1 MKSFRMGIITAI
13 WGILVLSFSLSPSSY
28 AEIQKVQL
36 YLLEPLSNELK
47 QHVDSILVPWVDKGS
62 ISYYRMEPSEDTNYM
77 EVSVVDIAPKANRW
91 LDLYDI
97 TKKINDTRYK
107 GDLNSRGKHL
117 WKVEVVATGEI
128 FPYRYLRRSHRD
140 IYPREHYGL
149 KISGSS
155 QVFMLIESPELAQ
168 LAKSTKDG
176 KNNVLIR
183 GDITNIESHYAQVAV
198 KEFKVMEEVALQPT
212 QSVKAV
218 KRVSQDKANKA
229 KKAKK
234 EPRQYRKVLG
244 AGASSDKRAK
254 VKDSMECCTSA
265 QQSRYLAKRNDQA
278 RK

>member
-1 MKSFRMGIITAI
+1 MKSFMMGILTAFL
-13 WGILVLSFSLSPSSY
+13 GIIISSFSPSSY

-62 ISYYRMEPSEDTNYM
+62 ISYYRMEPSEDTNNI

-107 GDLNSRGKHL
+107 GDLRSRGKYL

-149 KISGSS
+149 KISGSN

-176 KNNVLIR
+176 KNNVLVR
-183 GDITNIESHYAQVAV
+183 GDITNIENHYAQVAV
-198 KEFKVMEEVALQPT
+198 KELKVMEEVALQPT
-212 QSVKAV
+212 QKAA
-218 KRVSQDKANKA
+218 KKIGQDKAKR
-229 KKAKK
+229 
-234 EPRQYRKVLG
+234 EQRQYRKVLR
-244 AGASSDKRAK
+244 AGASGDKKAK